1 MANVAALLLYIICC
15 AAAWELMR
23 RNVRTETPPFTFP
36 GAWLV
41 PILSIVAIVW
51 ILSHA
56 TAWEFEVN
64 GAVFLVGSALY
75 WIQHFIRRGR
85 PAKG

>member
-23 RNVRTETPPFTFP
+23 RDVRTEAAPFTFP
-36 GAWLV
+36 GASVV
-41 PILSIVAIVW
+41 PIDSIVAIIW

-56 TAWEFEVN
+56 KWDEWRPNVW
-64 GAVFLVGSALY
+64 VFGVGSALY
-75 WIQHFIRRGR
+75 LTQILLGRRKPVAG
-85 PAKG
+85 

>member
-23 RNVRTETPPFTFP
+23 RDVRTEVTPFTFP
-36 GAWLV
+36 GARLV
-41 PILSIVAIVW
+41 PIVSIIAIIW

-64 GAVFLVGSALY
+64 GAVFVVGSALY
-75 WIQHFIRRGR
+75 GIQSLMRRN
-85 PAKG
+85 KGSGG

>member
-23 RNVRTETPPFTFP
+23 RDVRTEVAPFTFP
-36 GAWLV
+36 GAQLV
-41 PILSIVAIVW
+41 PFLSIIAIIW

-64 GAVFLVGSALY
+64 GGVFLVGSVLY
-75 WIQHFIRRGR
+75 GIQYLLRQRKAGR
-85 PAKG
+85 S

>member
-23 RNVRTETPPFTFP
+23 RDVRTETPPFMFP
-36 GAWLV
+36 GARLV
-41 PILSIVAIVW
+41 PFLSIVAIVW

-64 GAVFLVGSALY
+64 GAVFAVGSALY
-75 WIQHFIRRGR
+75 LIQTYVRRRKAAGS
-85 PAKG
+85 